1 MTAVK
6 RISNGDYLIY
16 TTDPADTSVK
26 TGNVVVV
33 TNNFK
38 VDGNIELS
46 GVLNTV
52 NLTVINNTTEV
63 NELHVFDNNI
73 VLNANANVQYTGNS
87 CLVVDRVTEG
97 NAALAWFEATD
108 SWKITSNTSNVALWQ
123 DIGLPAG
130 GEYNMLH
137 YANVGGFVQVIST
150 DKLLFNNANSTLS
163 LGFSNV
169 SANNLPAST
178 ANAVTLAANT
188 ANGTAGGTGIYFN
201 NDGVQ
206 DELISRRKALV
217 YSIIF

>member
-16 TTDPADTSVK
+16 TTNPANNSVK

-38 VDGNIELS
+38 VQGNIELS

-52 NLTVINNTTEV
+52 NLNVINNTTEV

-87 CLVVDRVTEG
+87 CLVVDRVTDG
-97 NAALAWFEATD
+97 NAALAWFESTD
-108 SWKITSNTSNVALWQ
+108 SWKITSNTSNVSLWQ
-123 DIGLPAG
+123 DVGLPAG

-137 YANVGGFVQVIST
+137 YANVGGYVQVIST

-163 LGFSNV
+163 LSFSNV
-169 SANNLPAST
+169 SSTNLPTNT

-188 ANGTAGGTGIYFN
+188 ANGTTGGTGIYFN

-206 DELISRRKALV
+206 GELISRRKALV

>member
-16 TTDPADTSVK
+16 TTSPANNSVK
-26 TGNVVVV
+26 TGNVVVI

-46 GVLNTV
+46 GMLNTV

-87 CLVVDRVTEG
+87 GLVIDRISEG
-97 NAALAWFEATD
+97 NAALAWVESAD
-108 SWKITSNTSNVALWQ
+108 SWRITSNTSDDSLWQ

-130 GEYNMLH
+130 SEYSMLH
-137 YANVGGFVQVIST
+137 YANVSGYAQVVST
-150 DKLLFNNANSTLS
+150 NKLKFNNANSTLS
-163 LGFSNV
+163 LSFSNV
-169 SANNLPAST
+169 SAINLPT
-178 ANAVTLAANT
+178 ATADAVTLAANT

-201 NDGVQ
+201 SNGVQ

>member
-16 TTDPADTSVK
+16 TTNPANNSVK

-46 GVLNTV
+46 GMLNTV

-73 VLNANANVQYTGNS
+73 VLNANANIQYTGNS

-97 NAALAWFEATD
+97 NAALAWFESTD
-108 SWKITSNTSNVALWQ
+108 SWKITSNTSNVSLWQ
-123 DIGLPAG
+123 DIGLPTG
-130 GEYNMLH
+130 SQYNMLH
-137 YANVGGFVQVIST
+137 YANVSGYVQVVST

-169 SANNLPAST
+169 SATNLPALV
-178 ANAVTLAANT
+178 ANTVTLAANT
-188 ANGTAGGTGIYFN
+188 ANGATGGTGIYFN

-206 DELISRRKALV
+206 GELISRRKALV

>member
-52 NLTVINNTTEV
+52 NLTVINNTTEI
-63 NELHVFDNNI
+63 NELNVFDNNI
-73 VLNANANVQYTGNS
+73 VLNANANVQYTGTS
-87 CLVVDRVTEG
+87 GLIVDRVTEG
-97 NAALAWFEATD
+97 NAALAWFESTD
-108 SWKITSNTSNVALWQ
+108 SWKITSNTSNVSLWQ

-130 GEYNMLH
+130 DEYNMLH

-169 SANNLPAST
+169 SANNLPALT

>member
-16 TTDPADTSVK
+16 TTNPANNSAK

-46 GVLNTV
+46 GMLNTV

-63 NELHVFDNNI
+63 NQLNVFDSNI
-73 VLNANANVQYTGNS
+73 VLNANASTQYSGNS
-87 CLVVDRVTEG
+87 SLIVNRVTEG
-97 NAALAWFEATD
+97 NAALAWVEASD
-108 SWKITSNTSNVALWQ
+108 SWKITSNTSNASLWR

-130 GEYNMLH
+130 NLYNMLH
-137 YANVGGFVQVIST
+137 YANVSGTVQVVST
-150 DKLLFNNANSTLS
+150 GNLLFNNANSTLS

-169 SANNLPAST
+169 SATNLPVVV

-188 ANGTAGGTGIYFN
+188 ANSATGGTGIYFN

-206 DELISRRKALV
+206 GELISRRKALV